1 MKKKTLVTLPCSTAG
16 AVVVT
21 DGPGRL
27 TAVVTPI
34 GVDIKNV
41 ISNFLS
47 ELLIKNEGGP
57 MMRRGPTAFPICEA
71 AVQQLRH
78 DGNEIYKRRIEQD

>member
-1 MKKKTLVTLPCSTAG
+1 MEEETLILLPCSAAG

-41 ISNFLS
+41 IGNFLS
-47 ELLIKNEGGP
+47 ELLIENKGGP

-71 AVQQLRH
+71 AVR
-78 DGNEIYKRRIEQD
+78 